1 MHIIRTSHSIYKLQ
15 SVTSVTISDLV
26 LSPNGLAGQQTI
38 PDQTEIQSVNY
49 VLIFFYRATLCV
61 SAIFAVVQYLSV
73 RLCGAFVYCIKK
85 AGKQEVLSF
94 SNG

>member
-49 VLIFFYRATLCV
+49 VLIFFLPRDAMRKRNLCCRPV
-61 SAIFAVVQYLSV
+61 S
-73 RLCGAFVYCIKK
+73 LCPPVWRIRVLY
-85 AGKQEVLSF
+85 QE
-94 SNG
+94 GW